1 MNLSSVFKSLR
12 KFNATEPIYVYNNKC
27 IMASPKGFV
36 IVHNSYNAPEGLY
49 TPEQTSHVTRGY
61 DPSPSVLYPQDI
73 DAIES
78 IFGYNNNVV
87 DNLTIFTPRIFARTG
102 GKNSIS
108 ENIII
113 SNGELTT
120 VSDCYIVSTV
130 FECPQAN
137 ESNLN
142 GLYSSANAKIA
153 RDLEMDILEARVLA
167 NSISLGAC
175 DCYGDVW
182 DIELIRNHVSS
193 FTSAI
198 ASINR
203 IWNVYD
209 TEKTATIYGACEIR
223 KHLWASKLDTY
234 EPWCEERPEYAYI
247 FKANDDKLWLRVGQD
262 TRTSEVLFE
271 MDLDADVNNTF
282 VDIKMPLNLFIEM
295 VADASPNAV
304 IEIPKIVTEPMLVK
318 DVGYSKGGM
327 FSRKW

>member
-12 KFNATEPIYVYNNKC
+12 KFSASEPIYVYNNKC
-27 IMASPKGFV
+27 IMASSKGFV
-36 IVHNSYNAPEGLY
+36 IVHNSYNAPDGIY
-49 TPEQTSHVTRGY
+49 TAEQTSNVARGY
-61 DPSPSVLYPQDI
+61 DPTPSVMYPQDV

-78 IFGYNNNVV
+78 ILGYNNNVV
-87 DNLTIFTPRIFARTG
+87 DNLTIFTPRIFSRAG
-102 GKNSIS
+102 GKTSLS
-108 ENIII
+108 ENIVIA
-113 SNGELTT
+113 NGELTT
-120 VSDCYIVSTV
+120 SSDSYIVSTV

-137 ESNLN
+137 ESALN
-142 GLYSSANAKIA
+142 GLYSSANAKVA
-153 RDLEMDILEARVLA
+153 RDLEMDILEARVL
-167 NSISLGAC
+167 SDSLSLGAC

-182 DIELIRNHVSS
+182 DIELIRNKN
-193 FTSAI
+193 TSYTNAI

-247 FKANDDKLWLRVGQD
+247 FKAQDDKLWLRIGQD

-271 MDLDADVNNTF
+271 MDLDADVTRSF
-282 VDIKMPLNLFIEM
+282 VDIKMPLHLLIEM

-304 IEIPKIVTEPMLVK
+304 IEIPKQLTEPMLLK
-318 DVGYSKGGM
+318 DLGYSKGGM